1 MAVGQCPPHRIK
13 ACRLRGRVREEAHLG
28 APLRRQA
35 VLEHI
40 FGHSDSKRGPHS
52 QRLDNKLRFQTV
64 VTTMLT
70 RAMDNHN
77 IPLLAAADCDFGVTR
92 ARGHAVLDHRKR
104 GLAVLPAKGAGRAK
118 SRFGLAQTHP
128 QEGEIARGTETLATA
143 RGDVAF
149 VLAAREIAQGC
160 FAPLPAARHVALT
173 SNEEALSAFLLA

>member
-1 MAVGQCPPHRIK
+1 M
-13 ACRLRGRVREEAHLG
+13 
-28 APLRRQA
+28 
-35 VLEHI
+35 EHI

-128 QEGEIARGTETLATA
+128 
-143 RGDVAF
+143 
-149 VLAAREIAQGC
+149 
-160 FAPLPAARHVALT
+160 
-173 SNEEALSAFLLA
+173 